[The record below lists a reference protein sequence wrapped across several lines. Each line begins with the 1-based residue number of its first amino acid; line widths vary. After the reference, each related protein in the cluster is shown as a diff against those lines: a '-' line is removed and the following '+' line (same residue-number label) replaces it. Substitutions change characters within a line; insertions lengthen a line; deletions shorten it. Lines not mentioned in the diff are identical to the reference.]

1 MDYGF
6 IFKTNKKLYFIATK
20 EKKRTKKIA
29 KIFLDFFLSRY
40 NGETTSEIIQ
50 NTFNTI
56 YNNMYNATVKRSD
69 DFTKY
74 FIHTKYSG
82 ETINENKI
90 VFIVE

>member
-1 MDYGF
+1 MDHGF
-6 IFKTNKKLYFIATK
+6 IFKTSKKFYFIATK
-20 EKKRTKKIA
+20 DKRRTKKIT
-29 KIFLDFFLSRY
+29 KMFLDFFLSRY

-74 FIHTKYSG
+74 FIHTKYSS
-82 ETINENKI
+82 ETINENEI